1 MDCPIQ
7 HYKALSV
14 LLNEEVSCQV
24 VSARRHIDHTAGMW
38 SPRRHKFFTSRCR
51 YYQNADSTFQYQR
64 LLKCGDINPN
74 PGPTKFPCVCCERPS
89 KNNQRAN
96 ATAATCG
103 ATLNVLMFPMTNITG
118 YQVLTIPGTV
128 MPVLLSGFQTLS
140 FLIQPGTRLTIRPL
154 QSLTPLRPMSLLITR
169 PVSRLTTSSTCRLLT
184 KTSTVFKIKWM
195 K

>member
-1 MDCPIQ
+1 M
-7 HYKALSV
+7 
-14 LLNEEVSCQV
+14 
-24 VSARRHIDHTAGMW
+24 
-38 SPRRHKFFTSRCR
+38 HKTISES
-51 YYQNADSTFQYQR
+51 Y
-64 LLKCGDINPN
+64 
-74 PGPTKFPCVCCERPS
+74 
-89 KNNQRAN
+89 N
-96 ATAATCG
+96 ATAAACG
-103 ATLNVLMFPMTNITG
+103 ATLNVLMFPRMNITG

-154 QSLTPLRPMSLLITR
+154 QSLTPLSPMSLLTR